1 MQAPGIAPGVRAW
14 DARPLADSC
23 QFAGRVQSALRFQVA
38 SELQRLLDRALPGL
52 QVPAALLA
60 CIALQCAVR
69 AGASSLVLLRDTAFI
84 QLGQCI
90 MAASGDVEQHPGA
103 ASTLATAST
112 VFLLRTL
119 LLCLPPLALGICAGL
134 GIRAT
139 VADYVQGAITAYQYK
154 YAADAG
160 AFLQTWAVGTTP
172 VLLGIAALRVSTGM
186 QTATTGTKTAGTG
199 GAGAAP
205 PSPPGVLSG
214 VYLSAHLI
222 LVDFLLYDLKHTHAT
237 APIQLALSVLALVAM
252 DAVMAVLDYEPE
264 SVQTTLHQIRG
275 FALWRVSQQL
285 IQREL
290 KDVDVLVASCGATL
304 LLVCRTALDLGQ
316 PSAADSHPS
325 LVNTLSEL
333 GFMSGVQILLQPSTS
348 NTSTNL
354 AQHLLRVMYI
364 ATAAGYVEKALSGK
378 CA

>member
-1 MQAPGIAPGVRAW
+1 MQPPAPGMQPPATWA
-14 DARPLADSC
+14 ARPLADSC
-23 QFAGRVQSALRFQVA
+23 QFAGRVKSAVRFQVA
-38 SELQRLLDRALPGL
+38 SELQRLVDRALPGL

-60 CIALQCAVR
+60 CIGLQSAVR
-69 AGASSLVLLRDTAFI
+69 AGASSCVLLRDTAFV

-90 MAASGDVEQHPGA
+90 MAAGGDVEQHHSA
-103 ASTLATAST
+103 ALAA

-119 LLCLPPLALGICAGL
+119 LLCLPPLALGISAGL
-134 GIRAT
+134 GVRST
-139 VADYVQGAITAYQYK
+139 VADYVDGAITAYQYK
-154 YAADAG
+154 YAADAS
-160 AFLQTWAVGTTP
+160 ALLQKWDAGPAP

-222 LVDFLLYDLKHTHAT
+222 LVDFLLYDLKNTHAT
-237 APIQLALSVLALVAM
+237 APVQIALSVLALVVM
-252 DAVMAVLDYEPE
+252 DAVLAVLDYEPE
-264 SVQTTLHQIRG
+264 SVRTTLQQVRG

-290 KDVDVLVASCGATL
+290 KDVDVFMASCGATL
-304 LLVCRTALDLGQ
+304 LLVCRTALALLR
-316 PSAADSHPS
+316 PSAADNHPS
-325 LVNTLSEL
+325 LVNTLSEV
-333 GFMSGVQILLQPSTS
+333 GFMASVQILLKPSTS
-348 NTSTNL
+348 NASTNM
-354 AQHLLRVMYI
+354 AEHLLRVMYI
-364 ATAAGYVEKALSGK
+364 ATAAACVENTLSGK

>member
-1 MQAPGIAPGVRAW
+1 MQAW
-14 DARPLADSC
+14 DARQVADSC
-23 QFAGRVQSALRFQVA
+23 QFASRVQSAVRFQVA
-38 SELQRLLDRALPGL
+38 SELQLLLDRALPGL
-52 QVPAALLA
+52 QVPAALLS
-60 CIALQCAVR
+60 CIGLQCAVR
-69 AGASSLVLLRDTAFI
+69 AGASSVVILRDTAFI

-90 MAASGDVEQHPGA
+90 MGASGDVEQHHSE
-103 ASTLATAST
+103 ASA

-119 LLCLPPLALGICAGL
+119 LLCLPQLAFGICAGL
-134 GIRAT
+134 GIRST

-160 AFLQTWAVGTTP
+160 AFLQTWAAGTTP

-186 QTATTGTKTAGTG
+186 QMATSWARRSTPPTAGPGPAGTG
-199 GAGAAP
+199 TP
-205 PSPPGVLSG
+205 PSTPSIISC
-214 VYLSAHLI
+214 VYLSMHLI
-222 LVDFLLYDLKHTHAT
+222 LVDFMLYDLKNTHAA

-252 DAVMAVLDYEPE
+252 DAVMAALDYEPD
-264 SVQTTLHQIRG
+264 SVQTTLQQIRG

-304 LLVCRTALDLGQ
+304 LLACRTALALIR
-316 PSAADSHPS
+316 PAVADNHPS

-333 GFMSGVQILLQPSTS
+333 GFMSSVQILLKPSTS

-354 AQHLLRVMYI
+354 AQHLLRVLYI
-364 ATAAGYVEKALSGK
+364 ATAAAWVEKSLSGK

>member
-172 VLLGIAALRVSTGM
+172 VLLGIAALRVSTGAQM
-186 QTATTGTKTAGTG
+186 
-199 GAGAAP
+199 AARGKSTP
-205 PSPPGVLSG
+205 RPGPDAPQEHPAVFSG
-214 VYLSAHLI
+214 VYLSLHLI